1 MGQVKNQQLEDEFS
15 RSLALAG
22 SRLNAE
28 PVPDTS
34 GEGGNDN
41 ITPAADVLATGIR
54 NKLPDADS
62 LIFGKQNE
70 NR

>member
-1 MGQVKNQQLEDEFS
+1 MGQAKNQILGDEFS
-15 RSLALAG
+15 RSIVMAG
-22 SRLNAE
+22 RRIDATPQPQGEAE
-28 PVPDTS
+28 EGDGNIHPV
-34 GEGGNDN
+34 
-41 ITPAADVLATGIR
+41 ADVLATGIR